1 MLSSQFETVMNYL
14 YVPSLFPLP
23 PSLPFFFLER
33 NLKNILK
40 EESEHKLE
48 SLHMTFVVRL
58 HCVITR
64 AMHVMQAIQY
74 PITSDIK
81 TCCKLQLA
89 RV

>member
-1 MLSSQFETVMNYL
+1 MSLL
-14 YVPSLFPLP
+14 YFPSLP
-23 PSLPFFFLER
+23 PFFFLER